1 MANDNSTITRALNLA
16 LNYLSYQARTIQE
29 MQKHIKNKG
38 FSEEIVEKI
47 IEILLDKNYLND
59 KEFARLF
66 VETRIKTKP
75 KSKFAFEYELR
86 KKGINPCDIEI
97 LLKAHDDQDLAL
109 RAVRPKIKTWQ
120 NLDTEKFKKKMM
132 NFLQYRGF
140 NYDICLSTLNLF
152 LESKISKKEEDY
164 EN

>member
-1 MANDNSTITRALNLA
+1 MVNENKTITQALNLA

-29 MQKHIKNKG
+29 MQKYIKKKG
-38 FSEEIVEKI
+38 VSEEIVEKI
-47 IEILLDKNYLND
+47 IKILLDKNYLND

-66 VETRIKTKP
+66 LEARIKTKP

-86 KKGINPCDIEI
+86 KKGINPCDIEV
-97 LLKAHDDQDLAL
+97 LLKAYDDQDLAL
-109 RAVRPKIKTWQ
+109 RALRPKIRTWQ
-120 NLDTEKFKKKMM
+120 NLDTDKFKKKTM

-152 LESKISKKEEDY
+152 LESKVSKKEEDY

>member
-1 MANDNSTITRALNLA
+1 MVNENSTITRALNMA

-29 MQKHIKNKG
+29 MQKYIKNKG
-38 FSEEIVEKI
+38 FSEDIVEKI

-66 VETRIKTKP
+66 VETRIKIKP

-86 KKGINPCDIEI
+86 KKGINPCDIEV
-97 LLKAHDDQDLAL
+97 LLKTYDDQDLAL
-109 RAVRPKIKTWQ
+109 RAVKPKIKIWQ
-120 NLDTEKFKKKMM
+120 NLDTDKFKKKMM

-140 NYDICLSTLNLF
+140 NYNICLSTLNLF
-152 LESKISKKEEDY
+152 LESKVSKKEEDY